1 MMEVA
6 VMSHM
11 AGGKKRRGLK
21 LWPGF
26 ILGSGLRLSWQS
38 KMWKTARQLN
48 SPRNMPT
55 AWTGGVGQTQR
66 GETVYLLIYFTER
79 KEKKKKNTK

>member
-11 AGGKKRRGLK
+11 AGPKKSSGLK

-38 KMWKTARQLN
+38 RM
-48 SPRNMPT
+48 
-55 AWTGGVGQTQR
+55 
-66 GETVYLLIYFTER
+66 
-79 KEKKKKNTK
+79 